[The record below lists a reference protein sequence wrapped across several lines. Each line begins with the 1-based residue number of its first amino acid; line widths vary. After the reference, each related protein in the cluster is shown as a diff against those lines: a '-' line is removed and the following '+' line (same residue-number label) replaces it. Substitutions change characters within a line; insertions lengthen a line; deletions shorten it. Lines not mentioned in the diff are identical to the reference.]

1 MNETKRKLL
10 DATVET
16 LRDQGIAGVSARAIA
31 ATAGVNQALVFYHFG
46 SVGGLLAAA
55 CTVSATE
62 RAGLYRERFAE
73 VTSLRELLT
82 VGRSLHEA
90 EHRAGNVAVMAQTLA
105 GSQRDPELAA
115 ATAAALNV
123 WVAELEVLL
132 DRILGGSPLA
142 EIADIPGLA
151 RVIAAT
157 FIGLELYDGADPQGA
172 QRALD
177 ALDALGSI
185 FELIDD
191 LGPVASRVLRA
202 KVRRTI

>member
-1 MNETKRKLL
+1 MNQTKRKLL

-55 CTVSATE
+55 CTVGATE
-62 RAGLYRERFAE
+62 RADLYRERFAE

-142 EIADIPGLA
+142 EIGDIPGLA